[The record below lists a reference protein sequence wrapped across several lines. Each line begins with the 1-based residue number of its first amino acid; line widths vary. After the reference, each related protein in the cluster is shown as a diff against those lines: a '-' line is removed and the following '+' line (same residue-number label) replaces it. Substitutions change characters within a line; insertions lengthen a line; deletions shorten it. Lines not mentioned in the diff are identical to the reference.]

1 MSGKN
6 AQQSRR
12 HQFLRHVGDMKYSSE
27 RSLIQPREPRNEPFR
42 NI

>member
-6 AQQSRR
+6 AQLSRR
-12 HQFLRHVGDMKYSSE
+12 HQFIRHVGDMKYSSE
-27 RSLIQPREPRNEPFR
+27 ESLIQYRELRNEPLR